1 MVTSFCKKDVIAQN
15 MQNVISK
22 YSKAVPIPSRN
33 VRSAGFSRFDSLY
46 QRYTLHVIC
55 SREHIYWL
63 YFI

>member
-46 QRYTLHVIC
+46 QRYTLHVC
-55 SREHIYWL
+55 
-63 YFI
+63 